1 MIHISQSVVPE
12 PTLLDISRFEN
23 PSLHFPQSQTI
34 LTAAKPD
41 DLRRTQDL
49 IDHRAPDFV
58 QHYLPSWQQHGIF
71 STLRSC
77 LDEETLQQPTTIPLH
92 ILRFAQETQYRLV
105 QISQYLQLVRRIHLL
120 KIERKKALNPH
131 WQKGQR
137 VDSLASTILMR
148 EIHHDWD
155 TLDDKLQAEM
165 RLRFRRENREARK
178 WLLAAS
184 RLSFGVLIISGRTLE
199 KRLYDTSSARTETTL
214 LTKQ

>member
-41 DLRRTQDL
+41 DLRGTQDL